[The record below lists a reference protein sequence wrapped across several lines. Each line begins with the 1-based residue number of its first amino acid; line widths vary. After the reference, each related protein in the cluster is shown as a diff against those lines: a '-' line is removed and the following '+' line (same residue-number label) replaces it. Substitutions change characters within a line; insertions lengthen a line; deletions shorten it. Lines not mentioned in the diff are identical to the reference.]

1 MNPDEVA
8 KTAIKLIEA
17 FGYSQD
23 DLSID
28 ARWQEIL
35 DLRWVITST
44 RLGLRLRFRAGG

>member
-8 KTAIKLIEA
+8 KTAHKLIET

-28 ARWQEIL
+28 AR
-35 DLRWVITST
+35 
-44 RLGLRLRFRAGG
+44 